1 MKPSLGTLTANGLY
15 TAPFPGVISSP
26 QIVTITATSVAD
38 PTKSAVAAVTL
49 DPVATTPSGDFDGN
63 GVPDILIQN
72 DSTRQVGLYYM
83 GGSGGA
89 SIINFGWIRSDGIPG
104 WSVVGVGDFN
114 RDGVPDIIIENDS
127 TRQIAVYFMGGVG
140 GSQIQGFAWIRSDGV
155 PGWSVKAV
163 GDLNQDGV
171 PDIIVQDDATRQIA
185 VYYMG
190 GAQGNQVTSFGWIS
204 ANGVP
209 GWSVVAA
216 ADMNRDGVPDVIIQ
230 NDTTRQIAVYYM
242 GGPGGSQITRFAW
255 IRSDGVPGWSV
266 SGAADQ
272 NGDGV
277 PDVIIQSDTT
287 RQIAIYY
294 MGGSD
299 GSQITGFG
307 WIRSDGIPG
316 WRALAPYA
324 IERLSRTGRP
334 TLVRASACLRRICP

>member
-1 MKPSLGTLTANGLY
+1 VDQHVPVQVTGLT
-15 TAPFPGVISSP
+15 GV
-26 QIVTITATSVAD
+26 V
-38 PTKSAVAAVTL
+38 AVAGGASHSLALKSDGTIWAWGDNTNGQL
-49 DPVATTPSGDFDGN
+49 GNGSTTPSTVPVMGPSGFSGAAPGDFDGN

-72 DSTRQVGLYYM
+72 DSTRQVALYYM

-89 SIINFGWIRSDGIPG
+89 SIINFGWIRNDGIPG

-140 GSQIQGFAWIRSDGV
+140 GSQIQGFAWIRSD
-155 PGWSVKAV
+155 
-163 GDLNQDGV
+163 
-171 PDIIVQDDATRQIA
+171 
-185 VYYMG
+185 
-190 GAQGNQVTSFGWIS
+190 
-204 ANGVP
+204 GVP

-277 PDVIIQSDTT
+277 PDVIIQNDTT
-287 RQIAIYY
+287 RQVAIYY

-299 GSQITGFG
+299 GSQITLFG

-316 WRALAPYA
+316 WRALAP
-324 IERLSRTGRP
+324 
-334 TLVRASACLRRICP
+334 